1 MPKATLSMSV
11 DVKRYAHKLKSELH
25 METLHDAYIMLLTR
39 GIKACETEGII
50 KPFCT
55 NGRKRKSH
63 AKETVNV

>member
-39 GIKACETEGII
+39 GMEACEEQGVV

-63 AKETVNV
+63 AKEAVNV